1 MLWSE
6 KYRPKSQEQIVGQNS
21 FRALLR
27 NCHHGLPNLLLYGPS
42 GTGKSSSVNVLVHTL
57 YGHNTRGNILR
68 INASDSRGIGS
79 IRDVISEFTRTGNA
93 ISLGASRVKLVILE
107 EADSL
112 TLDAQ
117 CCLRRIM
124 ELNCTSARFCLVCNF
139 ADKLLP
145 AIRSRCSNFRFSP
158 LSHADIISHLT
169 SVALAENV
177 PASGAALA
185 SIVHCAHGDLRCAIN
200 QLQTVAS
207 LDTPQIGP
215 EHVAAAAAVPEQ
227 SFVDNLRVC
236 RAKSFRE
243 TCDYL
248 LDATAQCRMTSATLL
263 RALYDGLRDDLSPE
277 QLAHL
282 ADLQVVA
289 SMDHDSELFA
299 IAAAAITQM
308 PPRIAR

>member
-6 KYRPKSQEQIVGQNS
+6 KYRPKSQEQIVGQDN

-27 NCHHGLPNLLLYGPS
+27 NCHHGLPNLLLHGPS
-42 GTGKSSSVNVLVHTL
+42 GTGKSSSINVLVHTL

-93 ISLGASRVKLVILE
+93 ISLGVSKVKLVVLE

-117 CCLRRIM
+117 CCLRRMM

-158 LSHADIISHLT
+158 LSHADIVTHLT
-169 SVALAENV
+169 SVALAEHV

-185 SIVHCAHGDLRCAIN
+185 SIVHAAQGDLRCAIN

-207 LDTPQIGP
+207 LNVPEIGP
-215 EHVAAAAAVPEQ
+215 EHVAAALAVPEQ
-227 SFVDNLRVC
+227 SFVATLKTDRG
-236 RAKSFRE
+236 RSFRE
-243 TCDYL
+243 TCDHL
-248 LDATAQCRMTSATLL
+248 LDVTAQCRMTSATLL
-263 RALYDGLRDDLSPE
+263 RALYDGLREDLNPE
-277 QLAHL
+277 QLAHM

-289 SMDHDSELFA
+289 SMDHDDELFA
-299 IAAAAITQM
+299 IAAAAVIQR
-308 PPRIAR
+308 PPQIAH